1 MVEVRAPHLHSA
13 LRGFCLGAFAFY
25 GREVEQ
31 GAEITFVFEEHGSR
45 DRPTLYEY
53 RPLVRSF
60 VEARGGRLLGRGD
73 TAIALEAL
81 GREPAAAIFAR
92 AHAHA
97 QSEHALFRTVLLPL
111 VADVAEACGGFDWDD
126 DAFDRAYAELEESM
140 FGDERVYAAVAPLV
154 GVEVGQTIPLGDGL
168 RVRHAADGELVA
180 HWPDAARLGPESF
193 GREPDRMCVLEL
205 EQPMPADGGEPP
217 DAPGEIADAVTALRL
232 ATCGPIAAGPV
243 LFERLDWRPFGVRPV
258 LPIAATQPPG
268 EPTRLDVFRGETAR
282 VLIGKLGAAE
292 DDREL
297 GDALD
302 RWELALFQ
310 DGSFRAEQL
319 RSSLEALLGN
329 GDGAW
334 AAALRTAVLLGETGR
349 ERQDCLFV
357 LRRLCE
363 GVARPEAA
371 DLVRRALVVTVTR
384 GDREKLIGELDESL
398 LGVRPTP
405 SSRVDTG
412 ARQLI
417 RTRHIC
423 RAVPRLPWT
432 RWRRSGR
439 SWSGSRGST
448 ACAGRTRRP
457 TFSST
462 RCARCWPTPR
472 TGSAR
477 SRCRPAPLTRSSRPE
492 WRWPPARACSSC
504 RAAEN
509 PVETGRILFGAEVLL
524 HNGCVQDCTKTGR
537 SGDT

>member
-1 MVEVRAPHLHSA
+1 MRAPHLHSA

-45 DRPTLYEY
+45 GRPTLYEY

-97 QSEHALFRTVLLPL
+97 QSEHALYRTVLLPL

-126 DAFDRAYAELEESM
+126 DAFDRAYGELEESM
-140 FGDERVYAAVAPLV
+140 FGDERVYAAIAPLV
-154 GVEVGQTIPLGDGL
+154 GVEVGQTIPLGDRL

-282 VLIGKLGAAE
+282 VLIGKLGAVE

-349 ERQDCLFV
+349 ERQDCLTV

-384 GDREKLIGELDESL
+384 GEREKLIAELDESL

-405 SSRVDTG
+405 SSRVTQ
-412 ARQLI
+412 AL
-417 RTRHIC
+417 
-423 RAVPRLPWT
+423 A
-432 RWRRSGR
+432 S
-439 SWSGSRGST
+439 
-448 ACAGRTRRP
+448 
-457 TFSST
+457 
-462 RCARCWPTPR
+462 
-472 TGSAR
+472 
-477 SRCRPAPLTRSSRPE
+477 
-492 WRWPPARACSSC
+492 
-504 RAAEN
+504 
-509 PVETGRILFGAEVLL
+509 
-524 HNGCVQDCTKTGR
+524 
-537 SGDT
+537 

>member
-1 MVEVRAPHLHSA
+1 VSEVRAPHLHSA

-45 DRPTLYEY
+45 GRPTLYEY

-73 TAIALEAL
+73 TAIALESL

-97 QSEHALFRTVLLPL
+97 QSEHALYRTVLLPL

-140 FGDERVYAAVAPLV
+140 FGDKRVYAAIAPLV
-154 GVEVGQTIPLGDGL
+154 GVEVGQTIPLGDRL

-193 GREPDRMCVLEL
+193 GREPDRMSVLEL
-205 EQPMPADGGEPP
+205 EQQMPADGGEPP

-282 VLIGKLGAAE
+282 VLIGKLGAVE

-349 ERQDCLFV
+349 ERQDCLTV

-384 GDREKLIGELDESL
+384 GEREKLVAELDESL

-405 SSRVDTG
+405 SSRVTQ
-412 ARQLI
+412 AL
-417 RTRHIC
+417 
-423 RAVPRLPWT
+423 A
-432 RWRRSGR
+432 S
-439 SWSGSRGST
+439 
-448 ACAGRTRRP
+448 
-457 TFSST
+457 
-462 RCARCWPTPR
+462 
-472 TGSAR
+472 
-477 SRCRPAPLTRSSRPE
+477 
-492 WRWPPARACSSC
+492 
-504 RAAEN
+504 
-509 PVETGRILFGAEVLL
+509 
-524 HNGCVQDCTKTGR
+524 
-537 SGDT
+537 

>member
-1 MVEVRAPHLHSA
+1 MRAPHLHSA

-45 DRPTLYEY
+45 GRPTLYEY
-53 RPLVRSF
+53 RPLVKSF

-97 QSEHALFRTVLLPL
+97 QSEHALYRTVLLPL

-140 FGDERVYAAVAPLV
+140 FGDERVYAAIAPLV
-154 GVEVGQTIPLGDGL
+154 GVEVGQTIPLGDRL

-349 ERQDCLFV
+349 ERQDCLTV

-384 GDREKLIGELDESL
+384 GEREKLVAELDESL

-405 SSRVDTG
+405 SSRVTQ
-412 ARQLI
+412 AL
-417 RTRHIC
+417 
-423 RAVPRLPWT
+423 A
-432 RWRRSGR
+432 S
-439 SWSGSRGST
+439 
-448 ACAGRTRRP
+448 
-457 TFSST
+457 
-462 RCARCWPTPR
+462 
-472 TGSAR
+472 
-477 SRCRPAPLTRSSRPE
+477 
-492 WRWPPARACSSC
+492 
-504 RAAEN
+504 
-509 PVETGRILFGAEVLL
+509 
-524 HNGCVQDCTKTGR
+524 
-537 SGDT
+537 

>member
-1 MVEVRAPHLHSA
+1 VSEVRAPHLHSA

-45 DRPTLYEY
+45 GRPTLYEY

-97 QSEHALFRTVLLPL
+97 QSEHALYRTVLLPL

-140 FGDERVYAAVAPLV
+140 FGDERVYAAIAPLV
-154 GVEVGQTIPLGDGL
+154 GVEVGQTIPLGDRL

-282 VLIGKLGAAE
+282 VLIGKLGAVE

-349 ERQDCLFV
+349 ERQDCLTV

-384 GDREKLIGELDESL
+384 GEREKLVAELDESL

-405 SSRVDTG
+405 SSRVTQ
-412 ARQLI
+412 AL
-417 RTRHIC
+417 
-423 RAVPRLPWT
+423 A
-432 RWRRSGR
+432 S
-439 SWSGSRGST
+439 
-448 ACAGRTRRP
+448 
-457 TFSST
+457 
-462 RCARCWPTPR
+462 
-472 TGSAR
+472 
-477 SRCRPAPLTRSSRPE
+477 
-492 WRWPPARACSSC
+492 
-504 RAAEN
+504 
-509 PVETGRILFGAEVLL
+509 
-524 HNGCVQDCTKTGR
+524 
-537 SGDT
+537 

>member
-1 MVEVRAPHLHSA
+1 VSEVRAPHLHSA

-45 DRPTLYEY
+45 GRPTLYEY

-73 TAIALEAL
+73 TAIALESL

-140 FGDERVYAAVAPLV
+140 FGDERVYAAIAPLV
-154 GVEVGQTIPLGDGL
+154 GVEVGQTIPLGDRL

-319 RSSLEALLGN
+319 LSSLEALLGN

-384 GDREKLIGELDESL
+384 GEREKLIAELDESL

-405 SSRVDTG
+405 SSRVTQ
-412 ARQLI
+412 AL
-417 RTRHIC
+417 
-423 RAVPRLPWT
+423 A
-432 RWRRSGR
+432 S
-439 SWSGSRGST
+439 
-448 ACAGRTRRP
+448 
-457 TFSST
+457 
-462 RCARCWPTPR
+462 
-472 TGSAR
+472 
-477 SRCRPAPLTRSSRPE
+477 
-492 WRWPPARACSSC
+492 
-504 RAAEN
+504 
-509 PVETGRILFGAEVLL
+509 
-524 HNGCVQDCTKTGR
+524 
-537 SGDT
+537 

>member
-1 MVEVRAPHLHSA
+1 VSVVRAPHLHSA

-25 GREVEQ
+25 GRDIEQ
-31 GAEITFVFEEHGSR
+31 GAEITFVFEEHGTR
-45 DRPTLYEY
+45 GRPTLYEY
-53 RPLVRSF
+53 RPLIRSF

-73 TAIALEAL
+73 TTIALEAL

-126 DAFDRAYAELEESM
+126 DAYDRAYAELEESM
-140 FGDERVYAAVAPLV
+140 FGDERVYAAIAPLV
-154 GVEVGQTIPLGDGL
+154 GVEVGETIQLGEGL

-180 HWPDAARLGPESF
+180 HWPDAARLAPESF

-205 EQPMPADGGEPP
+205 EQPLPAGGGEPP

-268 EPTRLDVFRGETAR
+268 EPTRLDVFRGETAH
-282 VLIGKLGAAE
+282 VLLGRLGVAE

-297 GDALD
+297 GEALD

-334 AAALRTAVLLGETGR
+334 AAALRTSVLLGETGR
-349 ERQDCLFV
+349 ERQDCLV
-357 LRRLCE
+357 ELRRLCE

-384 GDREKLIGELDESL
+384 GEREKLVAELDESL

-405 SSRVDTG
+405 SSRVTQ
-412 ARQLI
+412 AL
-417 RTRHIC
+417 
-423 RAVPRLPWT
+423 A
-432 RWRRSGR
+432 S
-439 SWSGSRGST
+439 
-448 ACAGRTRRP
+448 
-457 TFSST
+457 
-462 RCARCWPTPR
+462 
-472 TGSAR
+472 
-477 SRCRPAPLTRSSRPE
+477 
-492 WRWPPARACSSC
+492 
-504 RAAEN
+504 
-509 PVETGRILFGAEVLL
+509 
-524 HNGCVQDCTKTGR
+524 
-537 SGDT
+537 

>member
-1 MVEVRAPHLHSA
+1 MSEVRAPHLHSA

-45 DRPTLYEY
+45 GRPTLYEY
-53 RPLVRSF
+53 RPLVRTF

-97 QSEHALFRTVLLPL
+97 QSEHALYRTVLLPL

-140 FGDERVYAAVAPLV
+140 FGDERVYAAIAPLV
-154 GVEVGQTIPLGDGL
+154 GVEVGQTIPLGDRL

-258 LPIAATQPPG
+258 LPIAGTQPPG

-282 VLIGKLGAAE
+282 VLIGKLGAVE

-349 ERQDCLFV
+349 ERQDCLTV

-371 DLVRRALVVTVTR
+371 DLVRRALVVTVTC
-384 GDREKLIGELDESL
+384 GEREKLVAELDESL

-405 SSRVDTG
+405 SSRVTQ
-412 ARQLI
+412 AL
-417 RTRHIC
+417 
-423 RAVPRLPWT
+423 A
-432 RWRRSGR
+432 S
-439 SWSGSRGST
+439 
-448 ACAGRTRRP
+448 
-457 TFSST
+457 
-462 RCARCWPTPR
+462 
-472 TGSAR
+472 
-477 SRCRPAPLTRSSRPE
+477 
-492 WRWPPARACSSC
+492 
-504 RAAEN
+504 
-509 PVETGRILFGAEVLL
+509 
-524 HNGCVQDCTKTGR
+524 
-537 SGDT
+537 

>member
-1 MVEVRAPHLHSA
+1 VSEVRAPHLHSA

-31 GAEITFVFEEHGSR
+31 GAEITFVFEEHGTR
-45 DRPTLYEY
+45 GRPTLYEY

-60 VEARGGRLLGRGD
+60 VETRGGRLLGRGD

-126 DAFDRAYAELEESM
+126 DTFDRAYAQLEESM
-140 FGDERVYAAVAPLV
+140 FGDERVYAAIAPVV
-154 GVEVGQTIPLGDGL
+154 GIEVGETIVLADGL
-168 RVRHAADGELVA
+168 RVRHAAEGELVA
-180 HWPDAARLGPESF
+180 HWPDAARLAPESF

-205 EQPMPADGGEPP
+205 EQPMPAGGGEPP

-282 VLIGKLGAAE
+282 VLLGKLDAAE

-297 GDALD
+297 GESLD

-334 AAALRTAVLLGETGR
+334 AAALRTALLLGETGR
-349 ERQDCLFV
+349 ERQECLVV

-371 DLVRRALVVTVTR
+371 DLVRRALVVTVTH
-384 GDREKLIGELDESL
+384 GEREKLVAELDESL

-405 SSRVDTG
+405 SSRVTQ
-412 ARQLI
+412 AL
-417 RTRHIC
+417 
-423 RAVPRLPWT
+423 A
-432 RWRRSGR
+432 S
-439 SWSGSRGST
+439 
-448 ACAGRTRRP
+448 
-457 TFSST
+457 
-462 RCARCWPTPR
+462 
-472 TGSAR
+472 
-477 SRCRPAPLTRSSRPE
+477 
-492 WRWPPARACSSC
+492 
-504 RAAEN
+504 
-509 PVETGRILFGAEVLL
+509 
-524 HNGCVQDCTKTGR
+524 
-537 SGDT
+537 

>member
-1 MVEVRAPHLHSA
+1 MSEVRAPHLHSA

-25 GREVEQ
+25 GREIEE
-31 GAEITFVFEEHGSR
+31 GAEITFVFEEHGTR
-45 DRPTLYEY
+45 GRPTLYEY

-60 VEARGGRLLGRGD
+60 VETRGGRLLGRGD

-92 AHAHA
+92 AHAHD
-97 QSEHALFRTVLLPL
+97 QPEHALFRTVLLPL

-126 DAFDRAYAELEESM
+126 EAFDRAYAQLEESM
-140 FGDERVYAAVAPLV
+140 FGDERVYAAIAPLV
-154 GVEVGQTIPLGDGL
+154 GVEVGQTISLGDRL

-180 HWPDAARLGPESF
+180 HWPDAVRLAPESF

-205 EQPMPADGGEPP
+205 EQPMPAGGGEPP

-268 EPTRLDVFRGETAR
+268 EPTRLDVFRGDTAR
-282 VLIGKLGAAE
+282 VLVGKLGAAE
-292 DDREL
+292 DDRAL

-349 ERQDCLFV
+349 ERQDCLLV

-384 GDREKLIGELDESL
+384 GEREKLVTELDESL

-405 SSRVDTG
+405 SSRV
-412 ARQLI
+412 AQAL
-417 RTRHIC
+417 
-423 RAVPRLPWT
+423 A
-432 RWRRSGR
+432 S
-439 SWSGSRGST
+439 
-448 ACAGRTRRP
+448 
-457 TFSST
+457 
-462 RCARCWPTPR
+462 
-472 TGSAR
+472 
-477 SRCRPAPLTRSSRPE
+477 
-492 WRWPPARACSSC
+492 
-504 RAAEN
+504 
-509 PVETGRILFGAEVLL
+509 
-524 HNGCVQDCTKTGR
+524 
-537 SGDT
+537 

>member
-1 MVEVRAPHLHSA
+1 VGEVRAPHLHSA

-25 GREVEQ
+25 GREIEQ
-31 GAEITFVFEEHGSR
+31 GSEITFVFEEHGSR
-45 DRPTLYEY
+45 GRPTLYEY

-60 VEARGGRLLGRGD
+60 VESRGGRLLGRGD

-126 DAFDRAYAELEESM
+126 DSFDRAYAQLEESM

-154 GVEVGQTIPLGDGL
+154 GVELGQTISLGDRL

-180 HWPDAARLGPESF
+180 HWPDAARLGPENF

-205 EQPMPADGGEPP
+205 EQPIPADGGEPP

-282 VLIGKLGAAE
+282 VLIGKLAAAE

-349 ERQDCLFV
+349 ERQDCLLV

-371 DLVRRALVVTVTR
+371 DLVRRALVVTVT
-384 GDREKLIGELDESL
+384 GGEREKLIAELDESL

-405 SSRVDTG
+405 SSRVTQ
-412 ARQLI
+412 AL
-417 RTRHIC
+417 
-423 RAVPRLPWT
+423 A
-432 RWRRSGR
+432 S
-439 SWSGSRGST
+439 
-448 ACAGRTRRP
+448 
-457 TFSST
+457 
-462 RCARCWPTPR
+462 
-472 TGSAR
+472 
-477 SRCRPAPLTRSSRPE
+477 
-492 WRWPPARACSSC
+492 
-504 RAAEN
+504 
-509 PVETGRILFGAEVLL
+509 
-524 HNGCVQDCTKTGR
+524 
-537 SGDT
+537 

>member
-1 MVEVRAPHLHSA
+1 MRAPHLHSA

-45 DRPTLYEY
+45 GRPTLYEY

-97 QSEHALFRTVLLPL
+97 QSEHALYRTVLLPL

-140 FGDERVYAAVAPLV
+140 FGDERVYAAIAPLV
-154 GVEVGQTIPLGDGL
+154 GVEVGQTIPLGDRL
-168 RVRHAADGELVA
+168 MVRHAADGELVA

-258 LPIAATQPPG
+258 LPIAGTQPPG

-282 VLIGKLGAAE
+282 VLIGKLGAVE

-349 ERQDCLFV
+349 ERQDCLVV

-384 GDREKLIGELDESL
+384 GEREKLIAELDESL

-405 SSRVDTG
+405 SSRVTQ
-412 ARQLI
+412 AL
-417 RTRHIC
+417 
-423 RAVPRLPWT
+423 A
-432 RWRRSGR
+432 S
-439 SWSGSRGST
+439 
-448 ACAGRTRRP
+448 
-457 TFSST
+457 
-462 RCARCWPTPR
+462 
-472 TGSAR
+472 
-477 SRCRPAPLTRSSRPE
+477 
-492 WRWPPARACSSC
+492 
-504 RAAEN
+504 
-509 PVETGRILFGAEVLL
+509 
-524 HNGCVQDCTKTGR
+524 
-537 SGDT
+537 

>member
-1 MVEVRAPHLHSA
+1 VRAPHLHSA
-13 LRGFCLGAFAFY
+13 LRGFCLGAFAFF

-31 GAEITFVFEEHGSR
+31 GAGITFVFEEHGAPG
-45 DRPTLYEY
+45 RPKLYEY

-60 VEARGGRLLGRGD
+60 VEQRGGRLLGRGD

-111 VADVAEACGGFDWDD
+111 VADVAESCGGFDWDD
-126 DAFDRAYAELEESM
+126 DAFDRAYALLEQSM
-140 FGDERVYAAVAPLV
+140 FGDKRVYAAIAPLV
-154 GVEVGQTIPLGDGL
+154 GVVTGGVIPLGDGL
-168 RVRHAADGELVA
+168 RVRHAADGELTA
-180 HWPDAARLGPESF
+180 HWPDAVRLAPESF

-205 EQPMPADGGEPP
+205 EQPMPQGGAEPP

-258 LPIAATQPPG
+258 LPIAATQPLG

-282 VLIGKLGAAE
+282 LLIGKLAAAE

-319 RSSLEALLGN
+319 RSSLEALLGT

-349 ERQDCLFV
+349 ERQDCLHV
-357 LRRLCE
+357 LRPLQD

-384 GDREKLIGELDESL
+384 GERMQLVAELDEAL
-398 LGVRPTP
+398 LGVRPKP
-405 SSRVDTG
+405 SSRV
-412 ARQLI
+412 AQAL
-417 RTRHIC
+417 
-423 RAVPRLPWT
+423 A
-432 RWRRSGR
+432 S
-439 SWSGSRGST
+439 
-448 ACAGRTRRP
+448 
-457 TFSST
+457 
-462 RCARCWPTPR
+462 
-472 TGSAR
+472 
-477 SRCRPAPLTRSSRPE
+477 
-492 WRWPPARACSSC
+492 
-504 RAAEN
+504 
-509 PVETGRILFGAEVLL
+509 
-524 HNGCVQDCTKTGR
+524 
-537 SGDT
+537 